1 MTTIAMKRTILVLLS
16 ALMLGSSFGPAA
28 RAEPVSPASARERL
42 TPAESPFPRING
54 AQVFGARPGSPFLF
68 TIAASGERPMHFAA
82 RDLPAGLILDSE
94 TGCLTGT
101 LAIPGEHRVL
111 VQATNT
117 RGSAERTL
125 RIVIGEQIALTPP
138 LGWNSWNCWG
148 DIASQDKVLSA
159 ARAMVDK
166 GLRDHGWTYIN
177 IDDGWQGV
185 RGGAFNAI
193 QPNSRFPNLKALIDS
208 VHAMG
213 LKFGIYSTPWRGS
226 YAGYVGSSCD
236 QRDGSYD
243 WIKAGRHNEFFR
255 IGTSEKDWSDVR
267 AQHWRRGQFPFISAD
282 VHQWAVWGVDYLKYD
297 WYPNDSPQ
305 VNEIATA
312 LRTSGRDIVLS
323 PSNKAPY
330 GQAAEWARLANTWR
344 TTWDISDSWESL
356 RWIGFRQDRWAPYA
370 GPGHWND
377 PDMLAVGRVAGPAH
391 TLPT

>member
-1 MTTIAMKRTILVLLS
+1 
-16 ALMLGSSFGPAA
+16 
-28 RAEPVSPASARERL
+28 
-42 TPAESPFPRING
+42 
-54 AQVFGARPGSPFLF
+54 
-68 TIAASGERPMHFAA
+68 MHFAA

-236 QRDGSYD
+236 
-243 WIKAGRHNEFFR
+243 
-255 IGTSEKDWSDVR
+255 
-267 AQHWRRGQFPFISAD
+267 
-282 VHQWAVWGVDYLKYD
+282 
-297 WYPNDSPQ
+297 
-305 VNEIATA
+305 
-312 LRTSGRDIVLS
+312 
-323 PSNKAPY
+323 
-330 GQAAEWARLANTWR
+330 
-344 TTWDISDSWESL
+344 
-356 RWIGFRQDRWAPYA
+356 
-370 GPGHWND
+370 
-377 PDMLAVGRVAGPAH
+377 
-391 TLPT
+391 